1 MATRQVRLR
10 EDHHQ
15 FVKDEAYALSGL
27 VQNAI
32 DEMIEGHRDPPSDTN
47 RPTKGHALTRTSVSI
62 TDEHDDFIASHDF
75 TFSVLVHQLI
85 EERIE
90 VEQAISE
97 LGGMDAGE

>member
-1 MATRQVRLR
+1 MYQMATRQVRLR
-10 EDHHQ
+10 EDHHK

-32 DEMIEGHRDPPSDTN
+32 DEMIEGGRNPPSDTD
-47 RPTKGHALTRTSVSI
+47 RPIEGHKLTRTSVSI

-75 TFSVLVHQLI
+75 TFSVLVHQII

-90 VEQAISE
+90 IERSLQE
-97 LGGMDAGE
+97 DR

>member
-1 MATRQVRLR
+1 MYTMATRQVRLR

-32 DEMIEGHRDPPSDTN
+32 DEMIEGHREPTSDTD
-47 RPTKGHALTRTSVSI
+47 RPTEGHTLTRTSVSI

-85 EERIE
+85 EERM
-90 VEQAISE
+90 E
-97 LGGMDAGE
+97 LERKLEEDR

>member
-1 MATRQVRLR
+1 MYTMATRQVRLR

-32 DEMIEGHRDPPSDTN
+32 DEIIEGDREPPSDAN
-47 RPTKGHALTRTSVSI
+47 RPTEGHKLTRTSVSI
-62 TDEHDDFIASHDF
+62 TDEHDDFIASHNF
-75 TFSVLVHQLI
+75 TFSVLVHQII

-90 VEQAISE
+90 VERRLQE
-97 LGGMDAGE
+97 DR

>member
-32 DEMIEGHRDPPSDTN
+32 DEMIEGDREPPSDTN
-47 RPTKGHALTRTSVSI
+47 RPTEDHRLTRTSVSI
-62 TDEHDDFIASHDF
+62 TDEHDDFIASHGF
-75 TFSVLVHQLI
+75 TFSVLVHQII

-90 VEQAISE
+90 IEQRLQE
-97 LGGMDAGE
+97 DR